1 MNKQEMIE
9 EIISLCNANKNNP
22 ECSIY
27 WLADMIKE
35 IVKGNSY
42 LGDLKEQD

>member
-1 MNKQEMIE
+1 MIE